1 MKSWKLGVMVS
12 LLGSTLLAA
21 TPIQAL
27 PESQIVEKLQG
38 IPVFALTDSDN
49 LLLTAS
55 VANEQGKPAKGGAFF
70 SQADAKTFLQK
81 LQKENPSL
89 AKQVEVRPIA
99 LSEVYKAQMSLDP
112 KKRVD
117 ILYIPSQSQVKTAL
131 NLAQKLEPSL
141 KQFNGVPLF
150 VAKNSKKGTYLT
162 FIDKNNKSVVPVFF
176 DRDQLQPLINRF
188 KQQQPNSTVDIQ
200 VLTLEAVLDGMRSK
214 NDSLYDSLVF
224 GPSTEGLEVLRNRTT
239 NSSIRGAA
247 NNLVWPL
254 NSTIVQDVS
263 V

>member
-55 VANEQGKPAKGGAFF
+55 VANEQGRPAKGGAFF

-81 LQKENPSL
+81 LQKENPNL
-89 AKQVEVRPIA
+89 AKQVTVRPVS
-99 LSEVYKAQMSLDP
+99 LSELYKAQMSLDP
-112 KKRVD
+112 SKRVD
-117 ILYIPSQSQVKTAL
+117 ILYVPNQNQVKTAL
-131 NLAQKLEPSL
+131 NLAQKTEPSL

-150 VAKNSKKGTYLT
+150 FAKVSKKGTYLT
-162 FIDKNNKSVVPVFF
+162 VLGKNSKPVVPLFF
-176 DRDQLQPLINRF
+176 DRDQLQPMIDKF
-188 KQQQPNSTVDIQ
+188 KQQQPNANVEVQ
-200 VLTLEAVLDGMRSK
+200 VLTLENALDGMRSK
-214 NDSLYDSLVF
+214 NDPFYDSLLF
-224 GPSTEGLEVLRNRTT
+224 GPSREGLEVLRNRTT
-239 NSSIRGAA
+239 TSSIRG
-247 NNLVWPL
+247 
-254 NSTIVQDVS
+254 VS
-263 V
+263 N

>member
-12 LLGSTLLAA
+12 LIGSTLLAA

-27 PESQIVEKLQG
+27 PESQIVDKLQG

-81 LQKENPSL
+81 LQKENPNL
-89 AKQVEVRPIA
+89 AKQVEIRPVS

-117 ILYIPSQSQVKTAL
+117 ILYVPNQNQVKTAL
-131 NLAQKLEPSL
+131 SLVQKSDR
-141 KQFNGVPLF
+141 QFNGGVPVF
-150 VAKNSKKGTYLT
+150 MAKNSRKGT
-162 FIDKNNKSVVPVFF
+162 FITIAGKNNQSVVPVFF
-176 DRDQLQPLINRF
+176 DRDQLQPLIDKF
-188 KQQQPNSTVDIQ
+188 KQQQPNATIEVQ
-200 VLTLEAVLDGMRSK
+200 VFALEALLDGMRIK
-214 NDSLYDSLVF
+214 NDPFYESLLFS
-224 GPSTEGLEVLRNRTT
+224 PSREGLDVLRSRTT
-239 NSSIRGAA
+239 TSSIRGAS
-247 NNLVWPL
+247 N
-254 NSTIVQDVS
+254 
-263 V
+263 

>member
-12 LLGSTLLAA
+12 LIGSTLLAA

-27 PESQIVEKLQG
+27 PESQIVDKLQG

-81 LQKENPSL
+81 LQKENPNL
-89 AKQVEVRPIA
+89 AKQVEIRPVS

-117 ILYIPSQSQVKTAL
+117 ILYVPNQNQVKTAL
-131 NLAQKLEPSL
+131 SLVQKSDR
-141 KQFNGVPLF
+141 QFNGGVPVF
-150 VAKNSKKGTYLT
+150 MAKNSRKGT
-162 FIDKNNKSVVPVFF
+162 FITIAGKNNQSVVPVFF
-176 DRDQLQPLINRF
+176 DRDQLQPLIDKF
-188 KQQQPNSTVDIQ
+188 KQQQPSATIEVQ
-200 VLTLEAVLDGMRSK
+200 VFALEALLDGMRIK
-214 NDSLYDSLVF
+214 NDPFYESLLFS
-224 GPSTEGLEVLRNRTT
+224 PSREGLDVLRSRTT
-239 NSSIRGAA
+239 TSSIRGAS
-247 NNLVWPL
+247 N
-254 NSTIVQDVS
+254 
-263 V
+263 

>member
-55 VANEQGKPAKGGAFF
+55 AANEQGRPAKGGAFF

-81 LQKENPSL
+81 LQKENPNL
-89 AKQVEVRPIA
+89 AKQVEIRPVS

-117 ILYIPSQSQVKTAL
+117 ILYVPNQNQVKTAL
-131 NLAQKLEPSL
+131 NLVQKSE
-141 KQFNGVPLF
+141 KQFNGGVPVF
-150 VAKNSKKGTYLT
+150 MAKNSRKGT
-162 FIDKNNKSVVPVFF
+162 FITIAGKNNQSVVPVFF
-176 DRDQLQPLINRF
+176 DRDQLQPLIDKF
-188 KQQQPNSTVDIQ
+188 KQQQPSATIEVQ
-200 VLTLEAVLDGMRSK
+200 VFALEALLDGMRIK
-214 NDSLYDSLVF
+214 NDPFYESLLFS
-224 GPSTEGLEVLRNRTT
+224 PSREGLDVLRSRTT
-239 NSSIRGAA
+239 TSSIRGAS
-247 NNLVWPL
+247 N
-254 NSTIVQDVS
+254 
-263 V
+263 